1 MKSIMVFIHFPPPNI
16 KLLSRME
23 KKDPL
28 FVETRKY
35 SLHQYSRL
43 LSIHYKQEALDTVL
57 YANHDGKRAVRVLK
71 SHAKQIFSSLL
82 LRDYN
87 YILVY
92 GVCQTERYV
101 FNLIRSYQYNTQNLL
116 YHVEMLMVNT
126 FCSVCIS
133 LTQKHPIFVRINL
146 LLFHLI

>member
-1 MKSIMVFIHFPPPNI
+1 MKSIIVDPFFSPKYKTSQQNGKTRFLSKQGNI
-16 KLLSRME
+16 VCTNIPASC
-23 KKDPL
+23 
-28 FVETRKY
+28 
-35 SLHQYSRL
+35 QYSM
-43 LSIHYKQEALDTVL
+43 YKQEALDTVL

-92 GVCQTERYV
+92 GVCQTEKYV
-101 FNLIRSYQYNTQNLL
+101 FNLIRPYYNTQNLL